1 MSQVDI
7 AVVTVVFLSK
17 RHHEPV
23 NKHNICRKYTHRH
36 PGTVFDDGSKQPKCS
51 AVPPGQLGSCLPP
64 RVEATW
70 EVFLSRHCGA
80 GASAWLAC
88 FSLVAQPTVLH
99 LVVVDVDVLTANMPP
114 RQAAAGDAAPEEQS
128 PFRRFFGI
136 AQVRTSY
143 RS

>member
-70 EVFLSRHCGA
+70 EVFLPRHCGA

-88 FSLVAQPTVLH
+88 FSLAQSTVLH